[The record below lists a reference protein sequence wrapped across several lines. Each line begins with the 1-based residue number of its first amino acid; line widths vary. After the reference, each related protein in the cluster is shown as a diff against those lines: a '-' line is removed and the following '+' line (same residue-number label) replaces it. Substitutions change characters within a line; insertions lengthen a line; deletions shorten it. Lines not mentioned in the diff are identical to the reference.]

1 MEKNEDA
8 SKKGSKLQRFNH
20 IIALKGAPYEALL
33 LAIALS
39 LPANVL
45 LPRALESC
53 LRSEWS
59 LCGIIVIIYAL
70 LLYATWQLASNIIH
84 EMDKLLTPWKWLNRI
99 LEIVVIL
106 LFSPFG
112 FIMVTWLGLKKHRPW
127 AVLSFIVGLILF
139 LYAQF
144 VCMGYLALQPLPLFL
159 SMCVSPLFVMA
170 GVVSTGRL
178 KFQQDIVKISFA
190 IAAITGI
197 LRMTTDFPLVWQLTV
212 APARMEAQL
221 ADYRHKH
228 GINIQPCDES
238 LVNEYPL
245 QRIIAI
251 TQARKEG
258 PAGDPRLSYRHAGV
272 QEQFAKLYDNPDE
285 LREAII
291 SLSSVPPRPVARAT
305 EFNELPTINVP
316 KALFEAGHFLLLE
329 MMAKAQQSDL
339 VKQDNAAVIHLRDWC
354 LQQESSPFAK
364 LHGHSLEAQR
374 LNALARTLAQHRYTE
389 AEWLEL
395 LGNEPDWRY
404 FAACAYKMEADGKP
418 AMPALFNDSFAF
430 LETGG
435 SARRFF
441 IRWIG
446 NSFYCG
452 ITLWMSGISSIAKR
466 LSIYPAACE
475 QRCLAQFINL
485 SLNENSTMD
494 NARKLD
500 ASHDIY
506 QSPFFVKPGKLYYSM
521 AYSIEDARRMAMIS
535 WKIMEYSHEHQ
546 GALPE
551 NLAQINEAPVSTLN
565 NLLFVYD
572 HGDIE
577 ILSENGNGFTTIRGF
592 RLFIPDEQHASKP
605 NWKKTSSLMEVSL
618 E

>member
-1 MEKNEDA
+1 MEMNEDA
-8 SKKGSKLQRFNH
+8 PKKETKFQRFNN

-39 LPANVL
+39 LPANVF
-45 LPRALESC
+45 LPLALESGLC
-53 LRSEWS
+53 GKWS
-59 LCGIIVIIYAL
+59 LCAIIVIIYTL
-70 LLYATWQLASNIIH
+70 LLYATGQLASNIFY

-99 LEIVVIL
+99 LEIIVIL

-112 FIMVTWLGLKKHRPW
+112 FIMVAWLGLKKHRSW
-127 AVLSFIVGLILF
+127 AVVASIIGLILF
-139 LYAQF
+139 IYAQF
-144 VCMGYLALQPLPLFL
+144 VCMGYLSLQPLPLFL
-159 SMCVSPLFVMA
+159 CICISPLFVMA
-170 GVVSTGRL
+170 GVVSAGEL
-178 KFQQDIVKISFA
+178 KLQQNIVKISFA

-197 LRMTTDFPLVWQLTV
+197 LRMTTEFPLVWQLTTS
-212 APARMEAQL
+212 PAQMEAQL
-221 ADYRHKH
+221 ADYRQKH
-228 GINIQPCDES
+228 GINVQSCDES

-258 PAGDPRLSYRHAGV
+258 PAGEPMLSYQQASV
-272 QEQFAKLYDNPDE
+272 QEQFAKLYDNPEE
-285 LREAII
+285 LRDAII
-291 SLSSVPPRPVARAT
+291 ALSAVPPRPVARPA
-305 EFNELPTINVP
+305 ELNELPTINVP
-316 KALFEAGHFLLLE
+316 KALFEAGHFLTYE

-339 VKQDNAAVIHLRDWC
+339 VKQDNAVVISLRDWC

-364 LHGHSLEAQR
+364 LHGHSLETER

-389 AEWLEL
+389 KEWLEL

-404 FAACAYKMEADGKP
+404 FAACAYKMEVDGKP
-418 AMPALFNDSFAF
+418 AMPGLYNDAFAAF
-430 LETGG
+430 ETG
-435 SARRFF
+435 ARRFF

-466 LSIYPAACE
+466 LSIYPTACE
-475 QRCLAQFINL
+475 QRCLAQFISL

-494 NARKLD
+494 DARKLD

-506 QSPFFVKPGKLYYSM
+506 QSPLFSKPGKLYYSM
-521 AYSIEDARRMAMIS
+521 HYSIQDARKMAILA

-546 GALPE
+546 GVLPE
-551 NLAQINEAPVSTLN
+551 NLAQIGESPVSALN
-565 NLLFVYD
+565 NLPFVYE
-572 HGDIE
+572 HGDIKVVTDGGD
-577 ILSENGNGFTTIRGF
+577 STTIRGF
-592 RLFIPDEQHASKP
+592 RLFIPHEDYASKP
-605 NWKKTSSLMEVSL
+605 NWKKASSLMEVSM

>member
-1 MEKNEDA
+1 MEKHDFPP
-8 SKKGSKLQRFNH
+8 KKKKHERLFNA
-20 IIALKGAPYEALL
+20 ITLKDAPYEGLL

-39 LPANVL
+39 LPPKSL
-45 LPRALESC
+45 LPWASKFGIVDKQ
-53 LRSEWS
+53 WFF
-59 LCGIIVIIYAL
+59 CGILCLVCGLLFFVNIHIVKN
-70 LLYATWQLASNIIH
+70 ATNKIEKPCS
-84 EMDKLLTPWKWLNRI
+84 PWKWVNSI
-99 LEIVVIL
+99 LEGLTIL

-112 FIMVTWLGLKKHRPW
+112 IIMVAWLGLKKHRPW
-127 AVLSFIVGLILF
+127 AILSSIVGLILF

-144 VCMGYLALQPLPLFL
+144 VCMGYMALQPLPLFL
-159 SMCVSPLFVMA
+159 CMCVSPLFVMA
-170 GVVSTGRL
+170 GVVSAGGL
-178 KFQQDIVKISFA
+178 KLQQNIVKISFA

-197 LRMTTDFPLVWQLTV
+197 LRMTTEFPLVWQLTV

-221 ADYRHKH
+221 AVYRQKH
-228 GINIQPCDES
+228 GINVQPCDES

-245 QRIIAI
+245 QRVIAI

-258 PAGDPRLSYRHAGV
+258 PAGDPRLSYRQAGV

-291 SLSSVPPRPVARAT
+291 ALSSVPPRPVARAM
-305 EFNELPTINVP
+305 ELNELPTINVP
-316 KALFEAGHFLLLE
+316 KALSEAGHFLMLE

-339 VKQDNAAVIHLRDWC
+339 VKQDNAAVIHLRNWC

-364 LHGHSLEAQR
+364 LHGHSLEAER

-418 AMPALFNDSFAF
+418 AMPGLFNDAFAAF
-430 LETGG
+430 ETG
-435 SARRFF
+435 ARRFF

-485 SLNENSTMD
+485 SLDENSTMD

-506 QSPFFVKPGKLYYSM
+506 QSPIFLKPGKLYYSM
-521 AYSIEDARRMAMIS
+521 AYSIEDARRMAVIS

-551 NLAQINEAPVSTLN
+551 NLAQIGETPVSTLN
-565 NLLFVYD
+565 NLPFVYE
-572 HGDIE
+572 HGDINVLTE
-577 ILSENGNGFTTIRGF
+577 GGDSTTIRGF
-592 RLFIPDEQHASKP
+592 RLFIPHEDYASKP
-605 NWKKTSSLMEVSL
+605 NWKKASSLMEVSM